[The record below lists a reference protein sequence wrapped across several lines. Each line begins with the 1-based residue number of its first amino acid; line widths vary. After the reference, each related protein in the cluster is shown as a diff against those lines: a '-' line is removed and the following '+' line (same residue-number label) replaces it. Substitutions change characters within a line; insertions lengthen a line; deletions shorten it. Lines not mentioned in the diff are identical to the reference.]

1 LNGYKYKSEY
11 PIQIMATYAQ
21 PADLAA
27 LSPQA
32 LAADLRA
39 HLSRAERQLSAI
51 SPETAAQPLEPG
63 KWSIQQTVGHLI
75 DSCNNNLQR
84 LVRLQIDPQLTFPGY
99 QQDDWVRLQ
108 RYDLLPWPQVLALFV
123 TLNRHFAHT
132 IQHANARCF
141 PHTWLFEGQPLTL
154 GFILADYI
162 AHLDHHLRQLPGYI
176 AA

>member
-1 LNGYKYKSEY
+1 MNGYKYKSEY

-84 LVRLQIDPQLTFPGY
+84 LIRLQIAPQLTFPGY

-108 RYDLLPWPQVLALFV
+108 RYDLLAWPEVLMLFLA
-123 TLNRHFAHT
+123 LNRHFAHA
-132 IQHANARCF
+132 IEHADARCF
-141 PHTWLFEGQPLTL
+141 PHIWLFEGQPLTL